1 MSMELG
7 NSGMDSEG
15 RERKRKER
23 ERERERERELYW
35 QSNRWLK
42 VGKYNASSGWHRERE
57 VLLTPGLPT

>member
-35 QSNRWLK
+35 QSNR
-42 VGKYNASSGWHRERE
+42 
-57 VLLTPGLPT
+57 